1 MHKIFVSAIILGL
14 ILGGAALAED
24 LASDVT
30 QIVEQD
36 ENIQAQDLGVGNP
49 SVLPGNP
56 LYFFKNL
63 ARGIQSA
70 VTFNSVA
77 KAELKLKFSN
87 EKLIEAKKL
96 SEKNRKTEILTK
108 ALENY
113 NQEVGALKLAA
124 EKIKE
129 NSNNPKVDKFLDK
142 LIDNNIKQQKL
153 LSKFERILP
162 KEVSG
167 KLKEVKDS
175 NLENFSA
182 LASKLVQNQTVL
194 EEKLTKITE
203 GQAGSQFKNFK
214 NLEFLKALEE
224 KVPEQA
230 KEAIRRAQ
238 ENALKRLNSDLN
250 ALTPEKQEKFKDYL
264 QNIGGDK
271 LKHVEILERLKN
283 EAPEILKE
291 KLEKA
296 TESTIKKIENLAPEK
311 AISQIKKAEEMIA
324 NISLLITNETPR
336 AATVLI
342 QTAKKHLE
350 NAKLALDQKKYGE
363 AFGQATAA
371 LNGAENALKAIN
383 KGDYEKIPSND
394 NKKVCA
400 QVITPALSP
409 EGTCKNFPTPCD
421 VPAGWTKTEKCDASP
436 ISPAPTIK
444 Q

>member
-1 MHKIFVSAIILGL
+1 MLKLFVSVSILGL
-14 ILGGAALAED
+14 ILGGAVLAEEP
-24 LASDVT
+24 AADVV

-36 ENIQAQDLGVGNP
+36 ENIQAQDLNVGDP

-70 VTFNSVA
+70 VTFNPVA

-87 EKLIEAKKL
+87 EKIIEAKKL
-96 SEKNRKTEILTK
+96 SEKNQKAEILTK

-129 NSNNPKVDKFLDK
+129 NSDNPKVDKFLDK

-153 LSKFERILP
+153 LSKFEKILP
-162 KEVSG
+162 KEVSE

-175 NLENFSA
+175 NLEKFSA
-182 LASKLVQNQTVL
+182 LAEKLVQNPTVL

-214 NLEFLKALEE
+214 NLEVLKALEE
-224 KVPEQA
+224 KVPERA
-230 KEAIRRAQ
+230 KDAIRKAQ
-238 ENALKRLNSDLN
+238 ENALKRLSSDLN
-250 ALTPEKQEKFKDYL
+250 AMSPEKQEKFKDYL

-271 LKHVEILERLKN
+271 LKHVEILEKLKN

-296 TESTIKKIENLAPEK
+296 TESTVKKIENLAPEK
-311 AISQIKKAEEMIA
+311 AASQIKKAEEIIA
-324 NISLLITNETPR
+324 KVSSLVTNETPQ
-336 AATVLI
+336 AATALI

-371 LNGAENALKAIN
+371 LNNAENALKAIN
-383 KGDYEKIPSND
+383 KGSSEKRPSSD
-394 NKKVCA
+394 NRKVCA

-421 VPAGWTKTEKCDASP
+421 VPEGWKKTAACESTNIIPKP
-436 ISPAPTIK
+436 
-444 Q
+444 